1 PGVVADVEATVAAY
15 DAAIAAGQPSFTRPA
30 PQPAAAEGATNPMQG
45 RVIILT
51 DGGCTGGCLA
61 LVDVLKALPNVQ
73 QAGAATGADSIF
85 IEPTVVQLPSNYGRL
100 AYGHKAWIGRTR
112 GSNQPHVPSEA
123 LTFSGKPTDEAAVR
137 TWVAGRFGG

>member
-45 RVIILT
+45 QVIVLT
-51 DGGCTGGCLA
+51 DGACTAGCLS

-73 QAGAATGADSIF
+73 QAGSATGADSIY
-85 IEPTVVQLPSNYGRL
+85 IEPTVESLPSGYGRL
-100 AYGHKAWIGRTR
+100 AYGHKAWIGRPR
-112 GSNQPHVPSEA
+112 GSNEPHVPVQGM
-123 LTFSGKPTDEAAVR
+123 TR
-137 TWVAGRFGG
+137 